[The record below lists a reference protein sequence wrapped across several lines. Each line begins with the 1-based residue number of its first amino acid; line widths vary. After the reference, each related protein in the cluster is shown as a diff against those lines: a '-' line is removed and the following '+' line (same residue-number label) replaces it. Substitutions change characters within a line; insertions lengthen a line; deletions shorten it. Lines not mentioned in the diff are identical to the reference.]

1 MITSVVLQNIDQVL
15 RGKERLAQQRA
26 NADQQNETQHHA
38 VLLCE
43 GGYLVLFHHD
53 YLPPS
58 AARAIIFSD
67 WISSFSKVPCTL
79 PCAITTTRSHEP
91 TISGNSE
98 EIMIIAILHVVHR
111 CNFLFKRQEQHIGR
125 IAACGSICLF
135 RLQTYLGGTEM
146 SITKRFL
153 EIILGSAPLLAVYN
167 NSAQFRTAFRQGFR
181 RRLRSFQKAPG
192 SGRITLAFPAW
203 LCYTFGVHTKRER
216 MWSASALRARAYP
229 RRNES

>member
-1 MITSVVLQNIDQVL
+1 MRDNKAVDQARQDADAERRKDRQSQRVRMQVCRDGNTARQGNHGACAEVDLTADDYKRRAAGDHNDRRVLLQNIDQVL

-26 NADQQNETQHHA
+26 NADQQNENQHHA

-146 SITKRFL
+146 SITKQ
-153 EIILGSAPLLAVYN
+153 A
-167 NSAQFRTAFRQGFR
+167 GFSPA
-181 RRLRSFQKAPG
+181 LH
-192 SGRITLAFPAW
+192 RIF
-203 LCYTFGVHTKRER
+203 
-216 MWSASALRARAYP
+216 S
-229 RRNES
+229 